1 MIPQGTYPWTV
12 KPNVVP
18 GSDGAGTVI
27 AIGKHVTR
35 FQPGDKVITMLNQ
48 QHIAGSLT
56 SQTASFGLG
65 ASVDGTL
72 RSIGAFD
79 EQGLVLM
86 PSCLSF
92 TEAATLS
99 CAGVTAWNALFGLSG
114 KKLAPGQWV
123 LTQGTGGV
131 SIFAVQFAKAAGA
144 RVIATTS
151 SDEKAQL
158 LERLQVD
165 HVINYRTNPEW
176 GSTAKELT
184 GGVGVD
190 LVVEV
195 GGSTTMKQSI
205 ASVKLDGVISVVGA
219 VAGGE
224 AVQPPSIM
232 DCWFNLFTARGL
244 WVGNRMQMEEMCQA
258 IEANP
263 DKLRPIIDSRVF
275 TLDKLKDAMEYLN
288 SGKNL
293 GKVCI
298 EIP

>member
-27 AIGKHVTR
+27 SIGKHVTR

-131 SIFAVQFAKAAGA
+131 SIFAVQFAKAVGA

-151 SDEKAQL
+151 SDEKAKL
-158 LERLQVD
+158 LERLHVD

-176 GSTAKELT
+176 SSTAKELT

-190 LVVEV
+190 FVVEV
-195 GGSTTMKQSI
+195 GGPTTMKQSV

-224 AVQPPSIM
+224 AVEPPSIM

-258 IEANP
+258 IEASP